1 MKVGLVLEGGGMRGL
16 YTAGVLDAFLEAEIK
31 VDGVVSVSAGAL
43 FGVNYLSNQPKRA
56 LRYNKRFMGDR
67 RYMSFWSWLTTGNF
81 VNKEFSYYKVPM
93 ELDVFDQKAFA
104 ESGVPFY
111 VVTTDIET
119 GKPDYIKIDHVF
131 EQMEA
136 LRASSALP
144 LVSEIVEYKGKR
156 YMDGGL
162 SDSLP
167 VDFMENM
174 GFDKLIVVLTRPKGY
189 RKHPSKTSKR
199 IYKLF
204 YGKYPEFVEVAS
216 NRHIHY
222 NKSIEKIET
231 LEESGKVYAIR
242 SEHALEVGR
251 LEKDP
256 EKFEAIYQEGL
267 EQMRNDM
274 TNLKIFLGDS

>member
-1 MKVGLVLEGGGMRGL
+1 MRVGLVLEGGGMRGL
-16 YTAGVLDAFLEAEIK
+16 YTAGVLDAFLEAGIK

-93 ELDVFDQKAFA
+93 ELDVFDQEAFA

-119 GKPDYIKIDHVF
+119 SKPDYIKIDHVF

-144 LVSEIVEYKGKR
+144 LVSEIVDYKGKR

-167 VDFMENM
+167 VGFMENL
-174 GFDKLIVVLTRPKGY
+174 GFDKLIVILTRPKG
-189 RKHPSKTSKR
+189 
-199 IYKLF
+199 
-204 YGKYPEFVEVAS
+204 
-216 NRHIHY
+216 
-222 NKSIEKIET
+222 
-231 LEESGKVYAIR
+231 
-242 SEHALEVGR
+242 
-251 LEKDP
+251 
-256 EKFEAIYQEGL
+256 
-267 EQMRNDM
+267 
-274 TNLKIFLGDS
+274 